1 MYISII
7 VPIYNENLIIKK
19 NLTKIYNCFKN
30 KFEFEIILVND
41 GSTDNS
47 LNEVEKTNIK
57 NIKIINNLKNMGKGY
72 SIINGIKNSKG
83 NIILVT
89 DADLSTPIEEFFK
102 LYKLYKQGKD
112 CIIGSRSNF
121 DSNVK
126 LKQGTLRIITG
137 KIFNILVKLIL
148 NLDYND
154 TQCGFKLYNGDK
166 IRNII
171 NLCKVRGF
179 CIDVEILYLFK
190 IFNFKVLEK
199 GVVWLDDSRST
210 VNLYKDPFNMFVDL
224 IKIKMRKY

>member
-19 NLTKIYNCFKN
+19 NLNNIYNCFKN
-30 KFEFEIILVND
+30 KFKFEIILVND

-57 NIKIINNLKNMGKGY
+57 NIKIINNSKNMGKGY

-83 NIILVT
+83 DIILVT

-102 LYKLYKQGKD
+102 LYKFYKQGYD

-126 LKQGTLRIITG
+126 LKQGILRTISG
-137 KIFNILVKLIL
+137 KIFNSLVKLIL
-148 NLDYND
+148 NLNYND

-171 NLCKVRGF
+171 NFCKVRGF
-179 CIDVEILYLFK
+179 CIDVEILYLLQ
-190 IFNFKVLEK
+190 IFNIKVLEK
-199 GVVWLDDSRST
+199 GVVWFDDSKST
-210 VNLYKDPFNMFVDL
+210 VNMFKDPFNMFVDL
-224 IKIKMRKY
+224 LKIKLRKY

>member
-1 MYISII
+1 MHISII

-47 LNEVEKTNIK
+47 LNEVEKANIK
-57 NIKIINNLKNMGKGY
+57 NLRIINNLKNMGKGY

-83 NIILVT
+83 TLILVT

-102 LYKLYKQGKD
+102 LYKLYQQGND
-112 CIIGSRSNF
+112 CIIGSRANF

-126 LKQGTLRIITG
+126 LKQGVLRIISG
-137 KIFNILVKLIL
+137 RIFNILVKLIL
-148 NLDYND
+148 NLNYND

-171 NLCKVRGF
+171 NLFKVKGF

-190 IFNFKVLEK
+190 IFNIKVLET
-199 GVVWLDDSRST
+199 GVIWLDNSRST
-210 VNLYKDPFNMFVDL
+210 VNLFKDPLIMFIDL
-224 IKIKMRKY
+224 IKIKIRKY